1 MAYFLRMGNDYLE
14 DAVKHGTKADA
25 IAAFRETS
33 DELDR
38 YGQSITASIHIAD
51 TMEEVVEYPD
61 FVLERGP
68 RGGVKVER
76 A

>member
-1 MAYFLRMGNDYLE
+1 MAYFLRTGDDYL
-14 DAVKHGTKADA
+14 DQAVKYSSKAGA
-25 IAAFRETS
+25 VAAFRETS

-38 YGQSITASIHIAD
+38 YGQSITASLHIAD
-51 TMEEVVEYPD
+51 TLDEVVEYPD

-68 RGGVKVER
+68 RGGIKGER

>member
-1 MAYFLRMGNDYLE
+1 MAYFLRMGADYLE
-14 DAVKHGTKADA
+14 DAVKHGTKAGA

>member
-1 MAYFLRMGNDYLE
+1 MAYFLRMGADYLE
-14 DAVKHGTKADA
+14 DAVKHGTKAGA

-38 YGQSITASIHIAD
+38 YGQSITASIHIAE
-51 TMEEVVEYPD
+51 TMDEVVEYPD

>member
-1 MAYFLRMGNDYLE
+1 MAYFLRMGDDYL
-14 DAVKHGTKADA
+14 DQAVKYSSKAGA
-25 IAAFRETS
+25 IDAFRETS

-38 YGQSITASIHIAD
+38 FGQSITASIHIAD
-51 TMEEVVEYPD
+51 TPDEVVEYPD
-61 FVLERGP
+61 FVLERGL

>member
-1 MAYFLRMGNDYLE
+1 MAYFLRMGADYLE
-14 DAVKHGTKADA
+14 DAVKYTSKAGA
-25 IAAFRETS
+25 IDAFRETS

-38 YGQSITASIHIAD
+38 YGQTISASLHIAD
-51 TMEEVVEYPD
+51 TLDEVVEYPD

-68 RGGVKVER
+68 KGGVRVER

>member
-1 MAYFLRMGNDYLE
+1 MAYFLRMGDDYLE

>member
-1 MAYFLRMGNDYLE
+1 MAYFLRMGADYLE
-14 DAVKHGTKADA
+14 DAVKYTSKAGA
-25 IAAFRETS
+25 IDAFRETS

-38 YGQSITASIHIAD
+38 YGQSISASLHIAD
-51 TMEEVVEYPD
+51 TLDDVVEYPD

>member
-1 MAYFLRMGNDYLE
+1 MAYFLRMGDDYL
-14 DAVKHGTKADA
+14 DQAVKYSSKAGA
-25 IAAFRETS
+25 IDAFRETS

-38 YGQSITASIHIAD
+38 FGQSITASIHIAD
-51 TMEEVVEYPD
+51 TMGEVVEYPD

-68 RGGVKVER
+68 KGGVKVER

>member
-1 MAYFLRMGNDYLE
+1 MAYFLRMGADYLE
-14 DAVKHGTKADA
+14 DAVKYTSKAGA
-25 IAAFRETS
+25 IDTFRETS

-38 YGQSITASIHIAD
+38 YGQSITASLHIAD

>member
-1 MAYFLRMGNDYLE
+1 MAYFLRMGADYLE
-14 DAVKHGTKADA
+14 DAQRFATKAVA
-25 IAAFRETS
+25 IDAFRETS

-61 FVLERGP
+61 WVLERGP
-68 RGGVKVER
+68 RGGIRVEL

>member
-1 MAYFLRMGNDYLE
+1 MAYFLRLGDDDLE
-14 DAVKHGTKADA
+14 DAEKHTTKADA
-25 IAAFRETS
+25 IDAFRTVA

-38 YGQSITASIHIAD
+38 FGQSITASLHIAD
-51 TMEEVVEYPD
+51 TWDEVVEYPD